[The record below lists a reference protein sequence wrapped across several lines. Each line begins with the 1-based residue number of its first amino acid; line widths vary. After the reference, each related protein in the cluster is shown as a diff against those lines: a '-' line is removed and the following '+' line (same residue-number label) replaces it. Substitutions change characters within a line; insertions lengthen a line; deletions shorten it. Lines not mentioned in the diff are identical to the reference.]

1 MKGDPR
7 VLQVLNELLTEELT
21 AISQYVVHGEMC
33 DDWGYA
39 RLHKKVEERA
49 IQEMKHA
56 EKLIGRII
64 FLEGSPRVDK
74 LNPIRIGADV
84 PAQFANDL
92 ADELKAVKSYND
104 AIRVCVEAGDA
115 VTRELLEDIV
125 EEEDEH
131 VDWLEEQRDQ
141 IQQIGIGQY
150 LAMQIRE

>member
-64 FLEGSPRVDK
+64 FLEGTPRVDK

-84 PAQFANDL
+84 PGQFANDL
-92 ADELKAVKSYND
+92 ADEHKAVKSYND

-115 VTRELLEDIV
+115 VSRELLEDIV

-131 VDWLEEQRDQ
+131 VDWLEQQQEQIRQ
-141 IQQIGIGQY
+141 MGLAQY
-150 LAMQIRE
+150 LAIQVRE